1 MCLYSAFFRVKEV
14 KNLKKWLTRI
24 IIVTFIISLLISV
37 IYIIKNKMQDKK
49 QNEIFEELENIVT
62 EKQDEDREQ
71 QEESINLQELYELN
85 NDFLGW
91 IKIEDTNISYPVMQT
106 DSNRKDYYLRKNFYK
121 EYSQLGTPYIAEYC
135 NVQTSDNVIIYGHHI
150 TNYQVFGEL
159 EKYKRKE
166 FYDNHKIINFNT
178 IYGNADYEIISVFK
192 TVAYIG
198 FKYYEF
204 IDSSSQDEFDTFI
217 KKCKELSFYE
227 IEKTAKYGDKLLTLS
242 TCEYSAKNGR
252 LVVVARKITS
262 ELEE

>member
-1 MCLYSAFFRVKEV
+1 MCLYSTFFRVKEV

-24 IIVTFIISLLISV
+24 IIVTFIISLLILV

-62 EKQDEDREQ
+62 EKQDENREQ
-71 QEESINLQELYELN
+71 QEKSMNLQELYELN
-85 NDFLGW
+85 NDFVGW

-106 DSNRKDYYLRKNFYK
+106 DNDRKDYYLRKNFYK

-150 TNYQVFGEL
+150 TNYQMFGEL
-159 EKYKRKE
+159 EKYKNKE
-166 FYDNHKIINFNT
+166 FYDNHKMINFNT
-178 IYGNADYEIISVFK
+178 IYGNADYEIIAIFK
-192 TVAYIG
+192 TVAYTG

-204 IDSSSQDEFDTFI
+204 INSNSQNEFDTFI
-217 KKCKELSFYE
+217 KRCKELSLYE
-227 IEKTAKYGDKLLTLS
+227 TGKTAKYGDKLLTLS

-252 LVVVARKITS
+252 LVVVAKKIIA
-262 ELEE
+262 E

>member
-37 IYIIKNKMQDKK
+37 TYIIKNKMQDKK
-49 QNEIFEELENIVT
+49 QDEIFEELENIVT
-62 EKQDEDREQ
+62 EKQDENRGQ

-85 NDFLGW
+85 NDFVGW

-106 DSNRKDYYLRKNFYK
+106 DNDRKDYYLRKNFYK

-150 TNYQVFGEL
+150 TNYQMFGEL
-159 EKYKRKE
+159 EKYKNKE
-166 FYDNHKIINFNT
+166 FYDNHKMINFNT
-178 IYGNADYEIISVFK
+178 IYGNADYEIIAIFK
-192 TVAYIG
+192 TVAYTG

-204 IDSSSQDEFDTFI
+204 INSNSQNEFDTFI
-217 KKCKELSFYE
+217 KRCKELSLYE
-227 IEKTAKYGDKLLTLS
+227 TGKTAKYGDKLLTLS

-252 LVVVARKITS
+252 LVVVAKKIIA
-262 ELEE
+262 E

>member
-1 MCLYSAFFRVKEV
+1 MCLYSTFFRVKEV

-37 IYIIKNKMQDKK
+37 TYIIKNKMQDKK
-49 QNEIFEELENIVT
+49 QDEIFEELENIVT
-62 EKQDEDREQ
+62 EKQDENREQ
-71 QEESINLQELYELN
+71 QEECINLQELYELN
-85 NDFLGW
+85 NDFVGW

-106 DSNRKDYYLRKNFYK
+106 DNDRKDYYLRKNFYK

-150 TNYQVFGEL
+150 TNYQMFGEL
-159 EKYKRKE
+159 EKYKKKE
-166 FYDNHKIINFNT
+166 FYDNHKMINFNT
-178 IYGNADYEIISVFK
+178 IYGNADYEIIAVFK
-192 TVAYIG
+192 TVAYTG

-204 IDSSSQDEFDTFI
+204 INSNSQNEFDTFI

-227 IEKTAKYGDKLLTLS
+227 TEKTAKYGDKLLTLS

-252 LVVVARKITS
+252 LVVVAKKIIA
-262 ELEE
+262 E

>member
-1 MCLYSAFFRVKEV
+1 MRKKFYIFFV
-14 KNLKKWLTRI
+14 
-24 IIVTFIISLLISV
+24 IVLVAIFVTSI
-37 IYIIKNKMQDKK
+37 IYIIMNYTDDKK
-49 QNEIFEELENIVT
+49 QNKVFEELESIIT
-62 EKQDEDREQ
+62 EEQ
-71 QEESINLQELYELN
+71 EEKGEEKKDESINLKELYELN
-85 NDFLGW
+85 NDFIGW
-91 IKIEDTNISYPVMQT
+91 LKINDTNISYPVMQT

-150 TNYQVFGEL
+150 TDYQVFGEL
-159 EKYKRKE
+159 EKYKKKA
-166 FYDNHKIINFNT
+166 FYDNHKVINFNT

-192 TVAYIG
+192 TVAHTG

-204 IDSSSQDEFDTFI
+204 INSSSQEEFDTFI

-227 IEKTAKYGDKLLTLS
+227 IKETANYGDKLLTLS
-242 TCEYSAKNGR
+242 TCEYSTKNGR